1 MSGNTCSIIG
11 VMSGSSLDGLDIAL
25 CYFTPEEQQLK
36 WEIKQAATIHFDE
49 NWIERLRNLPN
60 ASAIELAKADADF
73 GILIGRAVSHFID
86 KHQLKPDLIASHGH
100 TIFHYPKE
108 HFSLQIGD
116 GAAIA
121 AICGYSVADNFR
133 MQDVV
138 LGGQGAPLAPIVD
151 QLLFPDYS
159 LLLNIGGIANLS
171 CRTQE
176 GYIGFDLTGANQL
189 LNHLANSLGMKYD
202 KGGYLASKGHLIT
215 DLLDQIN
222 QLPYFAILPPKSLG
236 NDWVREQLI
245 PLFDQYDASVEHKL
259 HTACWHVAEQVAK
272 AVKIYLPA
280 KNMETSTNQ
289 MLVSGGG
296 AYNDFLIR
304 CIRSKI
310 AQHTELEIHVPDS
323 KIIEY
328 KEALLMALLGYLRL
342 KKHPNCL
349 PSTTGAVK
357 AASTGALHLGWKV
370 LSYE

>member
-1 MSGNTCSIIG
+1 MPGNTCSIIG
-11 VMSGSSLDGLDIAL
+11 VMSGSSLDGLDLAL
-25 CYFTPEEQQLK
+25 CNFSSGEQQLK
-36 WEIKQAATIHFDE
+36 WEIQQATTIQFNED
-49 NWIERLRNLPN
+49 WINRLRNLPN

-73 GILIGRAVSHFID
+73 GILIGQAVSGFID
-86 KHQLKPDLIASHGH
+86 KHQLRPDLIASHGH
-100 TIFHYPKE
+100 TIFHYPEE

-121 AICGYSVADNFR
+121 AACGYSVADNFR

-176 GYIGFDLTGANQL
+176 GYIGFDITGANQL
-189 LNHLANSLGMKYD
+189 LNHLASLLGMKYD
-202 KGGYLASKGHLIT
+202 KGGDQASKGHLIK
-215 DLLDQIN
+215 DLLDQVN
-222 QLPYFAILPPKSLG
+222 QLPYFATLPPKSLG

-245 PLFDQYDASVEHKL
+245 PLFDQYDTSVENKL
-259 HTACWHVAEQVAK
+259 HTACWHIAEQVAK

-304 CIRSKI
+304 CIRSQI
-310 AQHTELEIHVPDS
+310 AQYNKLEIHIPDN
-323 KIIEY
+323 KVIEY

-342 KKHPNCL
+342 QKHPNCL
-349 PSTTGAVK
+349 PSTTGAAK